1 MVTSKRR
8 MSAGEKV
15 SKGFLYGFLLLLSS
29 VAVLNAQPYILASSS
44 LFGEVVVIPG
54 VDLLARLPGVAPIL
68 ALLGMLL
75 PPLLG
80 IVVWAVLQFLQCIP
94 LFMADPQILRRRISA
109 AQAWCQVNLG
119 GSNVDWVNDLIKRFM
134 SFPLELQKGLIK
146 GAAISY
152 LVDAVIGA
160 WHYPPLNVPVQ
171 SVKEAWG
178 YFMDLLRGD
187 FDFGL
192 VDWESVAKLAVMLF
206 AFEGLIALLLFIR
219 QIGLY
224 LLGNRHDAPN

>member
-8 MSAGEKV
+8 LSTGEKV
-15 SKGFLYGFLLLLSS
+15 SKGFLYGFLLLLTS

-44 LFGEVVVIPG
+44 LFGDVVVIPG
-54 VDLLARLPGVAPIL
+54 VDLLARLPGVAPIF
-68 ALLGMLL
+68 ALMGMVL
-75 PPLLG
+75 PPMLG
-80 IVVWAVLQFLQCIP
+80 VVVWAVLQFLQCIP
-94 LFMADPQILRRRISA
+94 LFMADPQMLRKQIYA
-109 AQAWCQVNLG
+109 ARDWSQINFGIVH
-119 GSNVDWVNDLIKRFM
+119 VDWVNDLIERFM
-134 SFPLELQKGLIK
+134 KFPLRLQKGLIK

-152 LVDAVIGA
+152 FVDFAIGA

-178 YFMDLLRGD
+178 YLMQLLRGD

-224 LLGNRHDAPN
+224 LLGNRHDTPN